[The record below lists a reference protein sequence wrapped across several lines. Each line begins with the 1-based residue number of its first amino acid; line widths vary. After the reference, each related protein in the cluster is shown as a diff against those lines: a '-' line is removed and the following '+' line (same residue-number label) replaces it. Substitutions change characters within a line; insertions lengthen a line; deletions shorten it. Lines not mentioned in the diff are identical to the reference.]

1 MVPLGHCLFP
11 YLRVSGSGQLG
22 KCNQEFEPFNI
33 IYLLCSIFIAI
44 FWIHKRFRAVYNKGT
59 HAQESC

>member
-22 KCNQEFEPFNI
+22 KCNQEFE
-33 IYLLCSIFIAI
+33 
-44 FWIHKRFRAVYNKGT
+44 
-59 HAQESC
+59 AQRQLDSLEAHVVQEVSDALHYVVK